1 MVHLRKDVK
10 IRADDQRVSISGYF
24 GIPDNP
30 KQHDVLIGG

>member
-1 MVHLRKDVK
+1 MVHLKNDVK
-10 IRADDQRVSISGYF
+10 IRPTINVSISGYF